1 MAGKARKRKY
11 KKLRWDRVIKTA
23 VVIAGAVF
31 AIDAGIRNVKGEPD
45 KNINADEFSTS
56 VSTPDNTP
64 EPSSE
69 ENGITFVEN
78 DGKDTKSELLFE
90 TLLPENQIYEGRLTL
105 VNEYYE
111 ENSGVSKKLVDLAY
125 VKNNCY
131 NLIAETMMLDSDAA
145 EALNELMRDYNN
157 ATDLSDFVVCGTTKK
172 YTGEDSCYSEFFKE
186 SKLGYTVD
194 LALNGYG
201 EVIAYDGKDAEGWV
215 VENCWKYG
223 FIVRYPQGKNDITG
237 YSYCPW
243 HLRYVGKANAGV
255 MHKNNICLEEY
266 VESISA
272 YKAENPLEY
281 TYDSVDY
288 MIYSIDSE
296 GESTRFYAP
305 NSTYSVSGNG
315 KNGFIITVPKD

>member
-45 KNINADEFSTS
+45 KNINADEFLTS

-111 ENSGVSKKLVDLAY
+111 ENSGVSKKLVDLAD

-131 NLIAETMMLDSDAA
+131 NLIAETIKQQEKNFSK
-145 EALNELMRDYNN
+145 NKNQ
-157 ATDLSDFVVCGTTKK
+157 TTMK
-172 YTGEDSCYSEFFKE
+172 
-186 SKLGYTVD
+186 
-194 LALNGYG
+194 
-201 EVIAYDGKDAEGWV
+201 
-215 VENCWKYG
+215 NC
-223 FIVRYPQGKNDITG
+223 
-237 YSYCPW
+237 
-243 HLRYVGKANAGV
+243 
-255 MHKNNICLEEY
+255 
-266 VESISA
+266 
-272 YKAENPLEY
+272 
-281 TYDSVDY
+281 
-288 MIYSIDSE
+288 
-296 GESTRFYAP
+296 
-305 NSTYSVSGNG
+305 
-315 KNGFIITVPKD
+315 